1 MTKQLCTLQQRL
13 QLVIAIGLLLISGV
27 LPAAE
32 PVQSISMTLGDYTFS
47 PDHLEV
53 NAGTPVALTLTN
65 IDSITPHNFILQDET
80 GGLDIDI
87 DIRAGK
93 STTIEFTPDV
103 AGNYTFH
110 CSKKLLFM
118 KSHQE
123 KGMHGTLIVK

>member
-1 MTKQLCTLQQRL
+1 MNHQPNTLQQRL
-13 QLVIAIGLLLISGV
+13 QLITAIALLLISG
-27 LPAAE
+27 LLTAAE

-47 PDHLEV
+47 PAHLEV

-65 IDSITPHNFILQDET
+65 VDSITPHNFILQDET

-93 STTIEFTPDV
+93 STTIEFNPDV
-103 AGNYTFH
+103 AGSYTFY
-110 CSKKLLFM
+110 CSKKLPFM
-118 KSHQE
+118 KSHRE